1 MHGGRVIAG
10 RPVGSRE
17 LIAAAVVVV
26 LLVIAGLAVGG
37 VFSSGKK
44 HADTPTTT
52 PSTSRTTT
60 STRVTTTG
68 STTQPTNPSP
78 PPVPTT
84 TLKTGSNG
92 TQVKQLQRALTQL
105 GYKPGTVDGIF
116 GPNTEA
122 AVMHFQTASKL
133 AADGVVGP
141 LTLAA
146 LGKAVQ
152 NAG

>member
-1 MHGGRVIAG
+1 M
-10 RPVGSRE
+10 
-17 LIAAAVVVV
+17 VVV
-26 LLVIAGLAVGG
+26 LLVLAGLAVGG
-37 VFSSGKK
+37 VFSGGKK

-52 PSTSRTTT
+52 PSTTGATTT
-60 STRVTTTG
+60 SRATTTAT
-68 STTQPTNPSP
+68 TTQHTSTQPL
-78 PPVPTT
+78 PVPTT
-84 TLKTGSNG
+84 TLKAGSNG
-92 TQVKQLQRALTQL
+92 AQVKELQRALAQL

-122 AVMHFQTASKL
+122 AVVRFQTAAKL

-146 LGKAVQ
+146 LGKAIR

>member
-1 MHGGRVIAG
+1 
-10 RPVGSRE
+10 
-17 LIAAAVVVV
+17 VVVV

-44 HADTPTTT
+44 HADTPTTS
-52 PSTSRTTT
+52 PSTTGATTT
-60 STRVTTTG
+60 SRVTTTG
-68 STTQPTNPSP
+68 TTTQKQTSPTP
-78 PPVPTT
+78 PAVPTT
-84 TLKTGSNG
+84 TLKTGSSG
-92 TQVKQLQRALTQL
+92 AQVKLLQHALTQL
-105 GYKPGTVDGIF
+105 GYKPGAVDGIF
-116 GPNTEA
+116 GPQTEA

-146 LGKAVQ
+146 LGKALR

>member
-1 MHGGRVIAG
+1 M
-10 RPVGSRE
+10 
-17 LIAAAVVVV
+17 VVV
-26 LLVIAGLAVGG
+26 LLVLAGLAVGG
-37 VFSSGKK
+37 VFSGGKK

-52 PSTSRTTT
+52 PSTTGATTT
-60 STRVTTTG
+60 SRATTTAT
-68 STTQPTNPSP
+68 TTQQTSTP
-78 PPVPTT
+78 PLPVPTT
-84 TLKTGSNG
+84 TLKAGSNG
-92 TQVKQLQRALTQL
+92 AQVKELQRALAQL

-122 AVMHFQTASKL
+122 AVVRFQTAAKL

-146 LGKAVQ
+146 LGKAIR